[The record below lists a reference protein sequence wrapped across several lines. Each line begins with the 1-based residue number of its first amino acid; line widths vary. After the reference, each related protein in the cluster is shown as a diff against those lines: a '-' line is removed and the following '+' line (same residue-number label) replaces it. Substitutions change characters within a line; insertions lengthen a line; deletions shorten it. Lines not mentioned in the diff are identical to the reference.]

1 MSSHIFIATPCYGGQ
16 LTMAYVKSVL
26 DFQAEA
32 AKRGIRTSFRF
43 VANEALIVR
52 ARNELTWAFLQSD
65 ATHLLFI
72 DADIG
77 FVPEQVFRLLAFDA
91 DVTAAAYPL
100 KKIDW
105 EKVRRAAQS
114 GRPDLEGAGLDYV
127 LYPETKG
134 AMTARNDFVRVR
146 HTGTGFLMIRRAALV
161 KMCAAYPQLR
171 YKPARYEAD
180 LLKDGP

>member
-1 MSSHIFIATPCYGGQ
+1 
-16 LTMAYVKSVL
+16 MAYVKSVL

-77 FVPEQVFRLLAFDA
+77 FEPQAPFRLFEFNRE
-91 DVTAAAYPL
+91 VSAAAYRSS
-100 KKIDW
+100 ISIG
-105 EKVRRAAQS
+105 RRYGERSRRSAPTWRRHRSILPSGGWTMRKSWYAAMAL
-114 GRPDLEGAGLDYV
+114 R
-127 LYPETKG
+127 KC
-134 AMTARNDFVRVR
+134 AMR
-146 HTGTGFLMIRRAALV
+146 L
-161 KMCAAYPQLR
+161 
-171 YKPARYEAD
+171 PAF
-180 LLKDGP
+180 